1 LVSPFA
7 AKIKELSESRLVISQ
22 SSQLERIEQIYREA
36 ATELFT
42 AETRQRYKRFLEE
55 AALLLY
61 LENREQEA
69 KRALAVAL
77 DLEKEVGVFTE
88 NNFILGLVKRSMS
101 AQVEAA
107 LEDIEGQT
115 QREMTTESGLIIPR

>member
-1 LVSPFA
+1 M
-7 AKIKELSESRLVISQ
+7 
-22 SSQLERIEQIYREA
+22 ERVEQIYREA
-36 ATELFT
+36 ATDIFT
-42 AETRQRYKRFLEE
+42 AERRQRYKRLLEE

-88 NNFILGLVKRSMS
+88 NNFILGLVKRSIS
-101 AQVEAA
+101 AQVDAA